1 MATRDPEQHSSD
13 AKTAGYE
20 DKNTPATD
28 SAAQSASARC
38 SVMTSW
44 MSTLAV
50 AVIFAIGGWQRR
62 WISDDGLIVLRTVR
76 NLLAGNGPVFNA
88 GERVEANTSV
98 AWQYII
104 YAIAAVSSAHLETIA
119 IYTGLFFSVLAVAI
133 AALGSA
139 ALHRSPGALFVP
151 CGLLLYIC
159 LPPARDF
166 ATSGLEWGLSIFW
179 IAVLWF
185 LMVYWNNARHEATP
199 ASTPRGHSRLR
210 LPRSSYALAF
220 WAGLSWLVRPEL
232 ALYGAATIVVL
243 LVIHRR
249 WTLLAWAVPLPLLY
263 EIFRAGYYGLLVP
276 NTAVATSASGSDWK
290 QGWRYVLDFANPYW
304 LWLIIPIAII
314 IGIAVLRADGR
325 RTPLPVIIMV
335 SCGILHVLYVI
346 RIGGDFMH
354 GRMWL
359 LPLFAL
365 VMPIAVIPS
374 RFARASSARAQLP
387 TVDGHSWQR
396 HHEHSRSTQ
405 QPLAASAI
413 IIIAGCA
420 SIGIWGIIR
429 LCAGHPFT
437 QPTTV
442 ADFKHLDILDEREF
456 WTTFTGHSA
465 RDPLTRAEDLLAAPT
480 MINYTGSL
488 GGTIPHVNDSSHDEA
503 PDKGFTTDGPRVQ
516 PFAAVPTKPYKD
528 IRFVWTPIPNFTTPE
543 EKEALA
549 KLGKKSWTV
558 DDATTHYDDV
568 LRTASGLDNTPV
580 TVSYINLGMTGMNA
594 PLDVRVVDP
603 MGLANPLAA
612 RQSRQSNARIGH
624 DKSLPLYWQ
633 LADSA
638 TPVADTTFWDSEKK
652 VHAARI
658 ALHDSDFVS
667 LFEAYRSP
675 MSPSRF
681 LKNIGFA
688 LTKGNS
694 LTFSSKPSDYTTNTS
709 TEDTQPN
716 SVPVIQWGHKT
727 KLDSDKRLP
736 APYSLVT
743 PRRRPLFSPTQ
754 KNLRPPPPTHLKKT
768 LHTPRLTHVL
778 HTSQRQCPDC
788 PDRGHFQVLRQRRHP
803 RHRTWLRLRRIQNRR
818 IHRHHGPLRIRK
830 IHTHALHGR
839 ARLRQ

>member
-28 SAAQSASARC
+28 SAAQSGSARG
-38 SVMTSW
+38 SDITSW
-44 MSTLAV
+44 VSALAV

-276 NTAVATSASGSDWK
+276 NTAVAKSASGSDWK

-304 LWLIIPIAII
+304 LWLIIPIAVI
-314 IGIAVLRADGR
+314 IGIAVLRAGGR

-354 GRMWL
+354 GGMWL

-365 VMPIAVIPS
+365 VMPIAVVPI

-396 HHEHSRSTQ
+396 HQEHSRSTQ

-442 ADFKHLDILDEREF
+442 ADFKHLDIVDEREF

-465 RDPLTRAEDLLAAPT
+465 HDPLTRAEDFLAAPT
-480 MINYTGSL
+480 ICLLYT
-488 GGTIPHVNDSSHDEA
+488 
-503 PDKGFTTDGPRVQ
+503 
-516 PFAAVPTKPYKD
+516 
-528 IRFVWTPIPNFTTPE
+528 
-543 EKEALA
+543 
-549 KLGKKSWTV
+549 
-558 DDATTHYDDV
+558 
-568 LRTASGLDNTPV
+568 
-580 TVSYINLGMTGMNA
+580 
-594 PLDVRVVDP
+594 
-603 MGLANPLAA
+603 
-612 RQSRQSNARIGH
+612 
-624 DKSLPLYWQ
+624 
-633 LADSA
+633 
-638 TPVADTTFWDSEKK
+638 
-652 VHAARI
+652 
-658 ALHDSDFVS
+658 
-667 LFEAYRSP
+667 
-675 MSPSRF
+675 SPS
-681 LKNIGFA
+681 
-688 LTKGNS
+688 
-694 LTFSSKPSDYTTNTS
+694 
-709 TEDTQPN
+709 
-716 SVPVIQWGHKT
+716 
-727 KLDSDKRLP
+727 
-736 APYSLVT
+736 
-743 PRRRPLFSPTQ
+743 PR
-754 KNLRPPPPTHLKKT
+754 
-768 LHTPRLTHVL
+768 
-778 HTSQRQCPDC
+778 D
-788 PDRGHFQVLRQRRHP
+788 
-803 RHRTWLRLRRIQNRR
+803 
-818 IHRHHGPLRIRK
+818 
-830 IHTHALHGR
+830 
-839 ARLRQ
+839 

>member
-13 AKTAGYE
+13 AKTAGHE

-28 SAAQSASARC
+28 SAAQSASARF

-104 YAIAAVSSAHLETIA
+104 YAIAAVSSARLETIA

-199 ASTPRGHSRLR
+199 ASTPRGHSRLH

-220 WAGLSWLVRPEL
+220 WAGLSWLVRPEF

-276 NTAVATSASGSDWK
+276 NTAVAKSASGSDWK

-314 IGIAVLRADGR
+314 IGIAVFRADGR

-365 VMPIAVIPS
+365 VMPIAVVPI

-396 HHEHSRSTQ
+396 HNEHSRSTQ

-442 ADFKHLDILDEREF
+442 ADFKHLDIVDEREF
-456 WTTFTGHSA
+456 WTTFTGRSA
-465 RDPLTRAEDLLAAPT
+465 RDPLTRAEDFLAAPT

-568 LRTASGLDNTPV
+568 LRTASGLNNTPV

-633 LADSA
+633 LTDSA
-638 TPVADTTFWDSEKK
+638 TPVTDTPFWESEKK

-736 APYSLVT
+736 RSLQPGYTAPDATVFPDAET
-743 PRRRPLFSPTQ
+743 TEE
-754 KNLRPPPPTHLKKT
+754 N
-768 LHTPRLTHVL
+768 HTIYP
-778 HTSQRQCPDC
+778 
-788 PDRGHFQVLRQRRHP
+788 
-803 RHRTWLRLRRIQNRR
+803 
-818 IHRHHGPLRIRK
+818 
-830 IHTHALHGR
+830 
-839 ARLRQ
+839 

>member
-1 MATRDPEQHSSD
+1 MATKDPEQHSSG
-13 AKTAGYE
+13 ANTARYEGKKTL
-20 DKNTPATD
+20 ATD
-28 SAAQSASARC
+28 SVAQSAGARF
-38 SVMTSW
+38 SFITSW
-44 MSTLAV
+44 VSALAL

-98 AWQYII
+98 VWQYII
-104 YAIAAVSSAHLETIA
+104 YGIAAVSSARLETIA
-119 IYTGLFFSVLAVAI
+119 IYTGLVFSVLAVAI

-139 ALHRSPGALFVP
+139 ALRRSPGALFIP

-185 LMVYWNNARHEATP
+185 LMVYWNNARGRRERRSP
-199 ASTPRGHSRLR
+199 
-210 LPRSSYALAF
+210 LPRSGYALAF

-276 NTAVATSASGSDWK
+276 NTAVAKSASGSDWK
-290 QGWRYVLDFANPYW
+290 QGWRYALDFANPYW
-304 LWLIIPIAII
+304 LWLIIPIAVI
-314 IGIAVLRADGR
+314 IGIAVFRANGR

-365 VMPIAVIPS
+365 VMPIAVVPI
-374 RFARASSARAQLP
+374 RFARASSAQAQLP
-387 TVDGHSWQR
+387 TVEGHSWQR
-396 HHEHSRSTQ
+396 RHEHSRATQ

-420 SIGIWGIIR
+420 SVGIWGIIR

-442 ADFKHLDILDEREF
+442 ADFKHLDIVDEREF

-465 RDPLTRAEDLLAAPT
+465 HDPLTKAEDFLAAPT

-488 GGTIPHVNDSSHDEA
+488 EGTIPHVANSSHSGT
-503 PDKGFTTDGPRVQ
+503 PDHGLTTDGPHVQ
-516 PFAAVPTKPYKD
+516 PFASVPTKSYKD
-528 IRFVWTPIPNFTTPE
+528 IRFVWTPIPNFTSPE
-543 EKEALA
+543 EKEAMA
-549 KLGKKSWTV
+549 KLGKKSSTV
-558 DDATTHYDDV
+558 DDATSHYDDV

-580 TVSYINLGMTGMNA
+580 TVSYINLGMTSMNA

-638 TPVADTTFWDSEKK
+638 TPVADTPFWDSEKK

-658 ALHDSDFVS
+658 ALHDSDFVL

-694 LTFSSKPSDYTTNTS
+694 LAFSSKPSDYTTKT
-709 TEDTQPN
+709 TTDDTQPN
-716 SVPVIQWGHKT
+716 SVPVIQRGHRT

-736 APYSLVT
+736 RSLQPGYTAP
-743 PRRRPLFSPTQ
+743 
-754 KNLRPPPPTHLKKT
+754 KT
-768 LHTPRLTHVL
+768 NVFPDAETTEENHTIYP
-778 HTSQRQCPDC
+778 
-788 PDRGHFQVLRQRRHP
+788 
-803 RHRTWLRLRRIQNRR
+803 
-818 IHRHHGPLRIRK
+818 
-830 IHTHALHGR
+830 
-839 ARLRQ
+839 

>member
-28 SAAQSASARC
+28 SAAQSASARF
-38 SVMTSW
+38 SVITSW

-62 WISDDGLIVLRTVR
+62 WISDDGLIVVRTVR

-98 AWQYII
+98 VWQYII
-104 YAIAAVSSAHLETIA
+104 YAIAAVSSARLETIA

-442 ADFKHLDILDEREF
+442 ADFKHLDIVDEREF

-465 RDPLTRAEDLLAAPT
+465 RDPLTRAEDFLAAPT

-543 EKEALA
+543 EKEALE

-580 TVSYINLGMTGMNA
+580 TVSYINLRMTSMNA

-736 APYSLVT
+736 RSLQPGYTAPETTVFPHTEKPET
-743 PRRRPLFSPTQ
+743 PAA
-754 KNLRPPPPTHLKKT
+754 
-768 LHTPRLTHVL
+768 
-778 HTSQRQCPDC
+778 HTSEENPTY
-788 PDRGHFQVLRQRRHP
+788 P
-803 RHRTWLRLRRIQNRR
+803 
-818 IHRHHGPLRIRK
+818 
-830 IHTHALHGR
+830 
-839 ARLRQ
+839 

>member
-1 MATRDPEQHSSD
+1 M
-13 AKTAGYE
+13 
-20 DKNTPATD
+20 
-28 SAAQSASARC
+28 
-38 SVMTSW
+38 
-44 MSTLAV
+44 
-50 AVIFAIGGWQRR
+50 
-62 WISDDGLIVLRTVR
+62 
-76 NLLAGNGPVFNA
+76 
-88 GERVEANTSV
+88 
-98 AWQYII
+98 
-104 YAIAAVSSAHLETIA
+104 
-119 IYTGLFFSVLAVAI
+119 
-133 AALGSA
+133 
-139 ALHRSPGALFVP
+139 
-151 CGLLLYIC
+151 
-159 LPPARDF
+159 
-166 ATSGLEWGLSIFW
+166 
-179 IAVLWF
+179 
-185 LMVYWNNARHEATP
+185 
-199 ASTPRGHSRLR
+199 
-210 LPRSSYALAF
+210 
-220 WAGLSWLVRPEL
+220 SWLVRPEL

-276 NTAVATSASGSDWK
+276 NTAVAKSASGSDWK
-290 QGWRYVLDFANPYW
+290 QGWRYALDFANPYW
-304 LWLIIPIAII
+304 LWLIIPIAVI
-314 IGIAVLRADGR
+314 IGIAVFRANGR

-365 VMPIAVIPS
+365 VVPIAVVPI
-374 RFARASSARAQLP
+374 RFARASSAQAQLP
-387 TVDGHSWQR
+387 TVEGHSWQR
-396 HHEHSRSTQ
+396 RHEHSRATQ

-420 SIGIWGIIR
+420 SVGIWGIIR

-442 ADFKHLDILDEREF
+442 ADFKHLDIVDEREF

-465 RDPLTRAEDLLAAPT
+465 HDPLTKAEDFLAAPT

-488 GGTIPHVNDSSHDEA
+488 EGTIPHVANSSHSGT
-503 PDKGFTTDGPRVQ
+503 PDHGLTTDGPHVQ
-516 PFAAVPTKPYKD
+516 PFASVPTKSYKD
-528 IRFVWTPIPNFTTPE
+528 IRFVWTPIPNFTSPE
-543 EKEALA
+543 EKEAMA
-549 KLGKKSWTV
+549 KLGKKSSTV
-558 DDATTHYDDV
+558 DDATSHYDDV

-580 TVSYINLGMTGMNA
+580 TVSYINLGMTSMNA

-638 TPVADTTFWDSEKK
+638 TPVADTPFWDSEKK

-658 ALHDSDFVS
+658 ALHDSDFVL

-694 LTFSSKPSDYTTNTS
+694 LAFSSKPSDYTTKT
-709 TEDTQPN
+709 TTDDTQPN
-716 SVPVIQWGHKT
+716 SVPVIQRGHRT

-736 APYSLVT
+736 RSLQPGYTAP
-743 PRRRPLFSPTQ
+743 
-754 KNLRPPPPTHLKKT
+754 KT
-768 LHTPRLTHVL
+768 NVFPDAETTEENHTIYP
-778 HTSQRQCPDC
+778 
-788 PDRGHFQVLRQRRHP
+788 
-803 RHRTWLRLRRIQNRR
+803 
-818 IHRHHGPLRIRK
+818 
-830 IHTHALHGR
+830 
-839 ARLRQ
+839 

>member
-1 MATRDPEQHSSD
+1 MATRDPKQHSSG
-13 AKTAGYE
+13 ANTARYGG
-20 DKNTPATD
+20 KNTPATD
-28 SAAQSASARC
+28 SAAQSAGARF
-38 SVMTSW
+38 SVITSW
-44 MSTLAV
+44 VSAVALAV
-50 AVIFAIGGWQRR
+50 VFAIGGWQRR

-98 AWQYII
+98 VWQYII
-104 YAIAAVSSAHLETIA
+104 YVIAAVSSARLETIA
-119 IYTGLFFSVLAVAI
+119 IYTGLVFSVLAIAI

-139 ALHRSPGALFVP
+139 ALHRSPGVLFVP

-185 LMVYWNNARHEATP
+185 LMVYWNNARGRRACR
-199 ASTPRGHSRLR
+199 SS
-210 LPRSSYALAF
+210 LPRSGYALAF

-232 ALYGAATIVVL
+232 ALCGAATIVVL

-276 NTAVATSASGSDWK
+276 NTAVAKSASGSDWK
-290 QGWRYVLDFANPYW
+290 QGWHYVLDFANSYW
-304 LWLIIPIAII
+304 LWLIIPVAVI
-314 IGIAVLRADGR
+314 IGIAVFRADGR

-365 VMPIAVIPS
+365 VMPIAIVPI
-374 RFARASSARAQLP
+374 RFARASSAQAQLP
-387 TVDGHSWQR
+387 TVNGHSWQKR
-396 HHEHSRSTQ
+396 HEHSRSTH
-405 QPLAASAI
+405 QPLAASTI
-413 IIIAGCA
+413 IIIVGCA

-442 ADFKHLDILDEREF
+442 ADFKHLDIVDEREF
-456 WTTFTGHSA
+456 WTAFTGHSA
-465 RDPLTRAEDLLAAPT
+465 HDPLTKAEDFLAAPT
-480 MINYTGSL
+480 MINYTGSYE
-488 GGTIPHVNDSSHDEA
+488 GTIPHIESSDHSGS
-503 PDKGFTTDGPRVQ
+503 PDKDLTADGPHIQ
-516 PFAAVPTKPYKD
+516 PFASVPTKPYKD
-528 IRFVWTPIPNFTTPE
+528 IRFVWTPIPNFTNPE

-549 KLGKKSWTV
+549 KLGEKSSTV
-558 DDATTHYDDV
+558 DADTSHYDDV

-580 TVSYINLGMTGMNA
+580 TVSYINLGMTSMNA

-638 TPVADTTFWDSEKK
+638 TPVADTPFWDSEKK

-688 LTKGNS
+688 LTKGTS
-694 LTFSSKPSDYTTNTS
+694 LAFSSKPSDYTTKTT
-709 TEDTQPN
+709 TEDTRPN

-736 APYSLVT
+736 RSLQPGYTAPDTTVFPDAET
-743 PRRRPLFSPTQ
+743 TEE
-754 KNLRPPPPTHLKKT
+754 N
-768 LHTPRLTHVL
+768 HTIYP
-778 HTSQRQCPDC
+778 
-788 PDRGHFQVLRQRRHP
+788 
-803 RHRTWLRLRRIQNRR
+803 
-818 IHRHHGPLRIRK
+818 
-830 IHTHALHGR
+830 
-839 ARLRQ
+839 

>member
-1 MATRDPEQHSSD
+1 MTTRDPEQHSSD

-20 DKNTPATD
+20 GKNTPATD
-28 SAAQSASARC
+28 SAAQSGSARG
-38 SVMTSW
+38 SDITSW
-44 MSTLAV
+44 VSALAV

-98 AWQYII
+98 MWQYII
-104 YAIAAVSSAHLETIA
+104 YVIAAVSSARLETIA
-119 IYTGLFFSVLAVAI
+119 IYTGLVFSVLAVTI

-166 ATSGLEWGLSIFW
+166 TTSGLEWGLSIFW

-185 LMVYWNNARHEATP
+185 LMVYWNNARGRRDRT
-199 ASTPRGHSRLR
+199 SS

-243 LVIHRR
+243 LVIHRC

-276 NTAVATSASGSDWK
+276 NTAVAKSASGSDWK

-314 IGIAVLRADGR
+314 IGIAVFRADGR

-335 SCGILHVLYVI
+335 SCGVLHVLYVI

-365 VMPIAVIPS
+365 VMPIAVVPI
-374 RFARASSARAQLP
+374 RFAHASSTRAQLS
-387 TVDGHSWQR
+387 TIEEHSWQKR
-396 HHEHSRSTQ
+396 HEHSRAAQ
-405 QPLAASAI
+405 QPLVASAI

-420 SIGIWGIIR
+420 SVGLWGIIR

-442 ADFKHLDILDEREF
+442 ADFKHLDIVDEREF

-465 RDPLTRAEDLLAAPT
+465 HDPLTRAEDFLAAPT

-488 GGTIPHVNDSSHDEA
+488 EGTIPHVDNSSHSGT
-503 PDKGFTTDGPRVQ
+503 PDHGLTTDGPHVQ
-516 PFAAVPTKPYKD
+516 PFASVPTKPYKD
-528 IRFVWTPIPNFTTPE
+528 IRFVWTPVPNFTSPE
-543 EKEALA
+543 EKESLA
-549 KLGKKSWTV
+549 KLGKKSSTV
-558 DDATTHYDDV
+558 DDATSHYDDV

-580 TVSYINLGMTGMNA
+580 TVSYINLGMTSMNA

-638 TPVADTTFWDSEKK
+638 TPVADTPFWDSEKK

-658 ALHDSDFVS
+658 ALHDSGFVS

-681 LKNIGFA
+681 VKNIGFA

-694 LTFSSKPSDYTTNTS
+694 LAFSSKPSDYTTKT
-709 TEDTQPN
+709 TTDDAQPN

-727 KLDSDKRLP
+727 KLDSNKRLP
-736 APYSLVT
+736 RS
-743 PRRRPLFSPTQ
+743 
-754 KNLRPPPPTHLKKT
+754 LRPGYTAPKT
-768 LHTPRLTHVL
+768 TVFPDAETTEENHTIYP
-778 HTSQRQCPDC
+778 
-788 PDRGHFQVLRQRRHP
+788 
-803 RHRTWLRLRRIQNRR
+803 
-818 IHRHHGPLRIRK
+818 
-830 IHTHALHGR
+830 
-839 ARLRQ
+839 